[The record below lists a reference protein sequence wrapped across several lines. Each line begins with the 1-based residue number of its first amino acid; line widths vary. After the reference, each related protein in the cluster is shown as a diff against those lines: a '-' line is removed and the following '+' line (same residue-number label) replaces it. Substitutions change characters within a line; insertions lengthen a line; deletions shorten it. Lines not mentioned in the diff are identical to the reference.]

1 MDYATILVHLDASR
15 HVHQRLHLATQLA
28 LEFHAALVGLLAAG
42 NPDPKAIR
50 YFADGE
56 RYLASY
62 KDWHRQIG
70 DWARQA
76 FEGATKGTAVTAEW
90 RAPEWATV
98 STVQADAHLADLLI
112 LGQRDSADDEAF
124 SEDHFVESVVLHC
137 GRPVLVVPYAGRFSS
152 VGKNILVAWNGSRE
166 AARAIRDALPLLLR
180 ADHVHIV
187 SYLQPGV
194 LRDPWLSPVQH
205 AVAWLARHGVQ
216 ASHEEP
222 VVSGGGDEA
231 GKLLLSLAADRD
243 VDLIMMGAYGHARL
257 REIVLGGMTRTLLES
272 MTVPVLMSH

>member
-1 MDYATILVHLDASR
+1 MDYATIMVHLDASR

-28 LEFHAALVGLLAAG
+28 LEFNAALVGLLAAG

-50 YFADGE
+50 YFADGD

-62 KDWHRQIG
+62 KEWHRQIEDCG
-70 DWARQA
+70 RQA
-76 FEGATKGTAVTAEW
+76 FEGATKGTGITTEW
-90 RAPEWATV
+90 RAPECATV
-98 STVQADAHLADLLI
+98 SSVQADVHLADLLI
-112 LGQRDSADDEAF
+112 LGQRDSADAEAF
-124 SEDHFVESVVLHC
+124 AEDHFVESVVLHC
-137 GRPVLVVPYAGRFSS
+137 GRPVLLVPYAGRFSS

-187 SYLQPGV
+187 SYLRPGI
-194 LRDPWLSPVQH
+194 LRDPWLSPVEH
-205 AVAWLARHGVQ
+205 AVQWLARHGVQ
-216 ASHEEP
+216 ATHEEP
-222 VVSGGGDEA
+222 VLNGGGDDA

-243 VDLIMMGAYGHARL
+243 ADLIVMGAYGHARL